1 MGQQNLSILTEFILM
16 RVTKRPELQL
26 PLFGILLIIYMI
38 ILLGNLGMIILT
50 KVDSRLHTPMYFF
63 IRNLALIDLGNAT
76 VIYPKV
82 LACLAS
88 NQYTISYYACA
99 VQMAVYLCHIISV
112 LFVLAAM
119 AYDRF
124 VAICKPLLYNVIM
137 SQRLCHLLVGI
148 PYIAS
153 VLQSVFVTSKI
164 FTSTFCGSNVV
175 THFYCDDAAFI
186 PLLCSNAREIEL
198 IIITFSG
205 FKVISTFLFIL
216 MTYLLILIAIFRMH
230 SAEGRKK
237 AFSTCGSHLTVVVVF
252 YGSVLYMYLQPE
264 SAHSSDN
271 EKIASV
277 FYTLFIPMLNPFIYS
292 LRNKEVKNAFK
303 RVFKNHCKICI

>member
-16 RVTKRPELQL
+16 RVTKRSELQ
-26 PLFGILLIIYMI
+26 FLLIGLFLIVYTITVM
-38 ILLGNLGMIILT
+38 GNLGMIILT

-63 IRNLALIDLGNAT
+63 IRNLAFLDLGNAT
-76 VIYPKV
+76 VIYPKLLV
-82 LACLAS
+82 NLAS

-99 VQMAVYLCHIISV
+99 VQMFFFLWYVICVIY
-112 LFVLAAM
+112 VLASM

-124 VAICKPLLYNVIM
+124 VAICNPLLYNVIM
-137 SQRLCHLLVGI
+137 SQRLCHVLLGI
-148 PYIAS
+148 PYFITTF
-153 VLQSVFVTSKI
+153 QSVFITSKV
-164 FTSTFCGSNVV
+164 FASTFCGNNVV
-175 THFYCDDAAFI
+175 NHFYCDDAAFI

-198 IIITFSG
+198 IIMMFSG
-205 FKVISTFLFIL
+205 FNVISTVMFIL
-216 MTYLLILIAIFRMH
+216 MTYLLILITIFRMH

-252 YGSVLYMYLQPE
+252 YGSLLYMYLQPE
-264 SAHSSDN
+264 STRSSDN

-292 LRNKEVKNAFK
+292 LRNKEVKNALQ
-303 RVFKNHCKICI
+303 RVIKNQSKICI

>member
-1 MGQQNLSILTEFILM
+1 MGQQNISILTEFILM
-16 RVTKRPELQL
+16 RITKRPELQF
-26 PLFGILLIIYMI
+26 PLFGLLLIIYMI
-38 ILLGNLGMIILT
+38 TLTGNLGMIILT

-76 VIYPKV
+76 AIYPKV

-88 NQYTISYYACA
+88 NQYIISYYACA
-99 VQMAVYLCHIISV
+99 VQMAFFILYIICV
-112 LFVLAAM
+112 LYVLASM

-124 VAICKPLLYNVIM
+124 VAICNPLLYNVIM
-137 SQRLCHLLVGI
+137 SQRLCHVLVGI
-148 PYIAS
+148 PYFAS
-153 VLQSVFVTSKI
+153 TFQSVFITSKV
-164 FTSTFCGSNVV
+164 FASTFCGNNVV
-175 THFYCDDAAFI
+175 SHFYCDDAAFI
-186 PLLCSNAREIEL
+186 PLLCSNAREIEIT
-198 IIITFSG
+198 IIIFSG
-205 FKVISTFLFIL
+205 FNVISTLMFIL

-292 LRNKEVKNAFK
+292 LRNKEVKNAFQ
-303 RVFKNHCKICI
+303 RVIKNRCKLCI

>member
-16 RVTKRPELQL
+16 RVTKRHELQL
-26 PLFGILLIIYMI
+26 PLFGLFLIIYMI
-38 ILLGNLGMIILT
+38 TLMGNLGMIILT

-76 VIYPKV
+76 VIYPKMLV
-82 LACLAS
+82 SLAS

-99 VQMAVYLCHIISV
+99 VQMAFFLLYIICV
-112 LFVLAAM
+112 LYILAAM

-124 VAICKPLLYNVIM
+124 VAICNPLLYNVIM
-137 SQRLCHLLVGI
+137 SQRLCHVLVGI
-148 PYIAS
+148 PYLVS
-153 VLQSVFVTSKI
+153 TFQSLLLTSKI
-164 FTSTFCGSNVV
+164 FTSTFCGTNVV
-175 THFYCDDAAFI
+175 GHFYCDDVPFI

-198 IIITFSG
+198 LIIVFSG
-205 FKVISTFLFIL
+205 FNVISTLVVVL

-292 LRNKEVKNAFK
+292 LRNKEVKNAFQ
-303 RVFKNHCKICI
+303 RVIKNQCKLCI

>member
-1 MGQQNLSILTEFILM
+1 
-16 RVTKRPELQL
+16 
-26 PLFGILLIIYMI
+26 
-38 ILLGNLGMIILT
+38 
-50 KVDSRLHTPMYFF
+50 
-63 IRNLALIDLGNAT
+63 IDLGNAT

-82 LACLAS
+82 LANLAS

-99 VQMAVYLCHIISV
+99 VQMAFFILYIICV
-112 LFVLAAM
+112 LYILATM
-119 AYDRF
+119 AYDHF
-124 VAICKPLLYNVIM
+124 VAICNPLLYNVIM
-137 SQRLCHLLVGI
+137 SQRLCHVLVGI
-148 PYIAS
+148 PYLASTFQS
-153 VLQSVFVTSKI
+153 VLFTSKI
-164 FTSTFCGSNVV
+164 FASTFCGNNVV
-175 THFYCDDAAFI
+175 GHFYCDDAAFI

-198 IIITFSG
+198 MIIVFSG
-205 FKVISTFLFIL
+205 FNVISTLLFIL
-216 MTYLLILIAIFRMH
+216 MTYLLILITIFRMP

-292 LRNKEVKNAFK
+292 LRNKEVKNAFQ
-303 RVFKNHCKICI
+303 RVIKN